1 MNNLTRRS
9 AIGMCAS
16 VAFTRSLRKWDK
28 KGVILRPGFAG
39 TRSEELLSA
48 PSVVKLPGGRLRLY
62 FWARNKTHSYIYAAE
77 ASPSNP
83 LEWDLVKSQ
92 PMLTPTPTGTIN
104 DVGPGFPFVLR
115 RDDAPWLM
123 YYCSWGSWAPKG
135 EISNRTCLALSYDS
149 GMTWTVAHE
158 PLLPLG
164 GPGSFDGGLTGSV
177 YVMRTDSNRYQMWYT
192 AGGRY
197 EMIGPIKRAIANI
210 GYATSTDGIRWNKLS
225 TAILTPRESA
235 VKPYEAVVSK
245 PSVLLLNGRYH
256 MWLSV
261 FCMED
266 RGYRLEYASSKDGV
280 SWQRSFD
287 QEIVPPTHGGFDSAN
302 QSYANVIEQGEE
314 LWMFYTGNGFGRTGI
329 GLATL
334 PKSELKG

>member
-1 MNNLTRRS
+1 MMLTRRS
-9 AIGMCAS
+9 FVGIGAAAALPAS
-16 VAFTRSLRKWDK
+16 VPKWEK
-28 KGVILRPGFAG
+28 KGLILKPGFAG
-39 TRSEELLSA
+39 TRSADLLSA
-48 PSVVKLPGGRLRLY
+48 PSVVMLPDERLRLY
-62 FWARNKTHSYIYAAE
+62 FWGRGNAHCYIYAVE

-83 LEWDLVKSQ
+83 MQWELVKPQ
-92 PMLTPTPTGTIN
+92 PMLTPAPAGTMN
-104 DVGPGFPFVLR
+104 NVGPGFPFVLP
-115 RDDAPWLM
+115 RDDGPWLM

-135 EISNRTCLALSYDS
+135 KISNRTCLALSYDA
-149 GMTWTVAHE
+149 GMTWTVARE

-164 GPGSFDGGLTGSV
+164 KPGSFDGGLTGSV
-177 YVMRTDSNRYQMWYT
+177 YVMRTGKSNYQMWYT

-197 EMIGPIKRAIANI
+197 EMIGPINRAIANI
-210 GYATSTDGIRWNKLS
+210 GYATSTNGIEWKKHPE
-225 TAILTPRESA
+225 AVMTPREKA

-245 PSVLLLNGRYH
+245 PSVLRLNGKYH

-266 RGYRLEYASSKDGV
+266 RGYRIEYAQSEDGV
-280 SWQRSFD
+280 RWRRSFD
-287 QEIVPPTHGGFDSAN
+287 EEVLPPTPGGFDSAN

-334 PKSELKG
+334 RKSNLRG